1 MQTLTIAITNDSAI
15 KTLHELEEKHFIK
28 IVSEVKNSSPA
39 VPGDPLSI
47 AEFQQWIKR
56 AEEMPTVSLEEAKS
70 IWSKKKKLLA
80 DDRFSMT

>member
-15 KTLHELEEKHFIK
+15 KTLHELEDKHFIK
-28 IVSEVKNSSPA
+28 IVRDATTASPA

-47 AEFQQWIKR
+47 NEFRKWVKQ
-56 AEEMPTVSLEEAKS
+56 AEEMPTVSIEDAKS

-80 DDRFSMT
+80 KHTR

>member
-28 IVSEVKNSSPA
+28 IVGEVKTGSTS

-47 AEFQQWIKR
+47 DEFQQWVER
-56 AEEMPTVSLEEAKS
+56 AEAMPTVSLEEAKS

-80 DDRFSMT
+80 KHTR